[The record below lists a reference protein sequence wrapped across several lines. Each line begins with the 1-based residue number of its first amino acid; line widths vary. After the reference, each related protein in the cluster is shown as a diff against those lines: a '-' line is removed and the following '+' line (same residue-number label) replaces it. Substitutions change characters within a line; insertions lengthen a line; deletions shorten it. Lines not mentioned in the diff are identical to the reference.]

1 MIIIMIYIYIYNWSS
16 KYEYIYIYTI
26 YIYICYEWKE
36 THGHEPQTNW
46 QLFFFFVSHP
56 KLRGRSGIWRTRWR
70 VLRSCN
76 LQGSP
81 TLRRRRSLGELVN
94 SPFFFWRFLI
104 TKKKII
110 KRKTKAMN
118 EMKHGSFWCH
128 LFLKP
133 LGLVLGTALGWYG
146 GPQICSSQVEVG
158 KCMKGWPINI
168 AGWFHS
174 FLFWTSPTMGVWSQL
189 TFLSIFWRQNLGD
202 ETFPADLILLTQTKF
217 AKSTI
222 SWRIVATAKLRNNSR
237 NTHAFFG

>member
-1 MIIIMIYIYIYNWSS
+1 MIYIYNWSS
-16 KYEYIYIYTI
+16 KYEYIYTI
-26 YIYICYEWKE
+26 YIYLLWMERNPWTWTTDE
-36 THGHEPQTNW
+36 
-46 QLFFFFVSHP
+46 LAAFLFFVSHP

-168 AGWFHS
+168 AGWVHS
-174 FLFWTSPTMGVWSQL
+174 FLFWTSPTMGVWSQ
-189 TFLSIFWRQNLGD
+189 
-202 ETFPADLILLTQTKF
+202 
-217 AKSTI
+217 
-222 SWRIVATAKLRNNSR
+222 
-237 NTHAFFG
+237 